1 MGQCCSRV
9 QTVDGAKEKE
19 VKPTKGGALSFND
32 VHNPVRR
39 TPSGRHTVPIN
50 QRPPFVKCYTL
61 GTKLGEGSYS
71 IVYLAKQILPPG
83 QHMDALND
91 IAEPSTIPAAKGD
104 AKDAA
109 AAPEA
114 AAPAPAAAGVG
125 AFPPPADAAPAARSR
140 RDSTYDEGHKFA
152 VKVVDKRKLCRADLK
167 ALASEVRI
175 LKGIQC
181 ENVVHLYECFDEA
194 PLCYLVTE
202 LCSGGELF
210 DRIVKKKTCAS
221 RDFLSFRDP
230 RG

>member
-91 IAEPSTIPAAKGD
+91 IFERYFYELDRYT
-104 AKDAA
+104 
-109 AAPEA
+109 
-114 AAPAPAAAGVG
+114 
-125 AFPPPADAAPAARSR
+125 
-140 RDSTYDEGHKFA
+140 DSEKMG
-152 VKVVDKRKLCRADLK
+152 
-167 ALASEVRI
+167 
-175 LKGIQC
+175 
-181 ENVVHLYECFDEA
+181 
-194 PLCYLVTE
+194 
-202 LCSGGELF
+202 SG
-210 DRIVKKKTCAS
+210 
-221 RDFLSFRDP
+221 
-230 RG
+230 